1 MRLLRLKIENFA
13 IIKQIDIE
21 FKSGFTVM
29 TGETGAGK
37 SIIIEALNL
46 ALGDKASQ
54 TVIRSGEEFASVE
67 CVFQLDRK
75 NPRLVAFFQS
85 KKIDTE
91 RESLILRREIS
102 YTGRSKAWI
111 NGKSF
116 PVSLLKEIGDRLV
129 DLHGQHDHQSLLNE
143 ETHIDFLDSY
153 GNYAELLTEVKSC
166 WQHLRLV
173 QDSLN
178 ILEQRRKIN
187 HEKRELWEF
196 QIDEIQKV
204 DPKSGEFEELTQ
216 TKTLLENAEKIHGI
230 AEELTNALYENDAS
244 LYHRIVEVEKKLG
257 NLCRLSPMFVNYLTK
272 LEESQYL
279 FQEIS
284 NQLTNFASGLQY
296 DPLQLEKINQR
307 LYSLQQLM
315 RKYGP
320 GLDDVMAYAEQV
332 RKNLAEDDGSDIEL
346 ARLTKEVKAATE
358 NYMASANRLSER
370 RKEESIHLESK
381 LDSALNRLGIKGSLF
396 KVQIDPICEVIER
409 TVSEPSNH
417 FMGEKGID
425 HVVFHIC
432 TNPGEPLRP
441 LADIVSGGE
450 VSRIML
456 GLKSILAGRD
466 QIPVLIFDEI
476 DTGIS
481 GRIARIVGEE
491 LRELAKFHQIICIT
505 HLPQIAGL
513 GLDHLSVQKI
523 TDNGRSA
530 TQIIRLSHGERIK
543 EIATMIGGKSISQT
557 TLRQAEELLS

>member
-1 MRLLRLKIENFA
+1 MRLLRLKIEKFA
-13 IIKQIDIE
+13 IIKQIDME
-21 FKSGFTVM
+21 FKPGFTVM

-54 TVIRSGEEFASVE
+54 TVIRSGEESASVE
-67 CVFQLDRK
+67 CVFQVDRQ
-75 NPRLVAFFQS
+75 NPRLTAFFRA
-85 KKIDTE
+85 KEIDTE
-91 RESLILRREIS
+91 RESLIFRREIS
-102 YTGRSKAWI
+102 NNGRSKAWI
-111 NGKSF
+111 NGKSC
-116 PVSLLKEIGDRLV
+116 PISLLKEVGDRLV

-143 ETHIDFLDSY
+143 ETHIDFLDAY
-153 GNYAELLTEVKSC
+153 GNYAELLAEVKYC
-166 WQHLRLV
+166 WQHLRSV

-187 HEKRELWEF
+187 HEKRELWEY
-196 QIDEIQKV
+196 QLDEVQKV
-204 DPKSGEFEELTQ
+204 APKSGEFEELTQ
-216 TKTLLENAEKIHGI
+216 TKTILENAEKIHVI
-230 AEELTNALYENDAS
+230 SEELTNALYESDDA
-244 LYHRIVEVEKKLG
+244 LYHRTVEIGKKLG
-257 NLCRLSPMFVNYLTK
+257 NLSRLHPMFGDYLVK

-284 NQLTNFASGLQY
+284 NQLTNFVSRLEF
-296 DPLQLEKINQR
+296 DPLRLEKINQR

-320 GLDDVMAYAEQV
+320 GLEDVVAYAEKV
-332 RKNLAEDDGSDIEL
+332 RRNLTEDDGLDVEL
-346 ARLTKEVKAATE
+346 TKLTKEVTAATE
-358 NYMASANRLSER
+358 HYMTSANRLSER
-370 RKEESIHLESK
+370 RREESTHLESK
-381 LDSALNRLGIKGSLF
+381 LESALNRLGIKGSLF
-396 KVQIDPICEVIER
+396 KVKIDPIRESLNSLI
-409 TVSEPSNH
+409 
-417 FMGEKGID
+417 GEKGID
-425 HVVFHIC
+425 RVVFHIC

-441 LADIVSGGE
+441 LVNIVSGGE

-481 GRIARIVGEE
+481 GRVARIVGEE

-530 TQIIRLSHGERIK
+530 TQIVRLSPDERIT

-557 TLRQAEELLS
+557 TLRQAEELLA